1 MKTMEITVHNLTKKY
16 GLTAV
21 LTDMN
26 FTVDKGEILGFL
38 GPNGAG
44 KTTTMRILTGFLA
57 PTSGEVKIAGL
68 DILEESLKTRQK
80 IGYLPENNPLY
91 NEMKVFEYLEFVAR
105 AKGIQNWQEE
115 VKRVLHAAKLHD
127 RLDQP
132 IGELSKG
139 FRQRVGIAQALL
151 GDPEIIIMDEP
162 TSGLDPNQIV
172 EIRNLIKE
180 IGKTK
185 TVILS
190 THILSEVQASCTRA
204 IIINKGKIVA
214 TGTTEDLISQTHGKT
229 ERRLTVSEKRDDFEL
244 ALRSVPGVTAVIFS
258 HDSKPGEAKYSI
270 ELGENIDAR
279 KEISKLCVEKDVILL
294 GMELKTLSLEEVFRQ
309 LTRE

>member
-1 MKTMEITVHNLTKKY
+1 MQIEVRNLTKKY
-16 GLTAV
+16 GATTV
-21 LTDMN
+21 LDDMS
-26 FTVDKGEILGFL
+26 FSIDKGEILGFL

-57 PTSGEVKIAGL
+57 PTKGDVKIANF
-68 DILEESLKTRQK
+68 DILEHSLETRKK

-91 NEMKVFEYLEFVAR
+91 NEMKVFEYLDFIAK
-105 AKGIQNWQEE
+105 AKGIKPWQEE
-115 VKRVLHAAKLHD
+115 VKRVLHITKLSD
-127 RLDQP
+127 RVDQT

-139 FRQRVGIAQALL
+139 YRQRVGIAQSLL

-185 TVILS
+185 TIILS

-204 IIINKGKIVA
+204 IIINKGRIVA
-214 TGTTEDLISQTHGKT
+214 TGTTQDLIRQAQGKQEIT
-229 ERRLTVSEKRDDFEL
+229 LTVSERREEL
-244 ALRSVPGVTAVIFS
+244 ESALRTLAGIESVQSVPS
-258 HDSKPGEAKYSI
+258 EKPDEVKYTI
-270 ELGENIDAR
+270 CLGENIDIR
-279 KEISKLCVEKDVILL
+279 REISRMCVEKNVMLL
-294 GMELKTLSLEEVFRQ
+294 GMELKTLSLEDVFRQ
-309 LTRE
+309 LTKE

>member
-1 MKTMEITVHNLTKKY
+1 MNNLTKKY
-16 GLTAV
+16 GSVTV
-21 LTDMN
+21 LDAMN

-57 PTSGEVKIAGL
+57 PTSGDVKISNL
-68 DILEESLKTRQK
+68 DILDHSLETRQK

-105 AKGIQNWQEE
+105 AKGIKNWRDE
-115 VKRVLHAAKLHD
+115 VKRTLAICKLGE
-127 RLDQP
+127 RADQV

-139 FRQRVGIAQALL
+139 FKQRVGIAQALL

-180 IGKTK
+180 VGKTK
-185 TVILS
+185 TIILS

-214 TGTTEDLISQTHGKT
+214 TGTTEDLIRAAHGKSQ
-229 ERRLTVSEKRDDFEL
+229 LFITVSGKKEEL
-244 ALRSVPGVTAVIFS
+244 ETAIQALPGV
-258 HDSKPGEAKYSI
+258 EAI
-270 ELGENIDAR
+270 EYVLAHMPDEARYTITLAENIDVR
-279 KEISKLCVEKDVILL
+279 KEISRLCVEKDVILL
-294 GMELKTLSLEEVFRQ
+294 GMELKTLSLEDVFRQ
-309 LTRE
+309 LTQ

>member
-1 MKTMEITVHNLTKKY
+1 MNNLTKKY
-16 GLTAV
+16 GSVTV
-21 LTDMN
+21 LDAMN

-57 PTSGEVKIAGL
+57 PTSGDVKISNL
-68 DILEESLKTRQK
+68 DILDHSLETRQK

-105 AKGIQNWQEE
+105 AKGIKNWRDE
-115 VKRVLHAAKLHD
+115 VKRTLAICKLGE
-127 RLDQP
+127 RADQV

-139 FRQRVGIAQALL
+139 FKQRVGIAQALL

-180 IGKTK
+180 VGKTK
-185 TVILS
+185 TIILS

-214 TGTTEDLISQTHGKT
+214 TGTTEDLIRAAHGKSQ
-229 ERRLTVSEKRDDFEL
+229 LFITVSGKKEEL
-244 ALRSVPGVTAVIFS
+244 ETAIQALPGV
-258 HDSKPGEAKYSI
+258 EAI
-270 ELGENIDAR
+270 EYVLAHMPDEARYTITLAENIDVR

-294 GMELKTLSLEEVFRQ
+294 GMELKTLSLEDVFRQ
-309 LTRE
+309 LTQ

>member
-1 MKTMEITVHNLTKKY
+1 MNNLTKKY
-16 GLTAV
+16 GSATV
-21 LTDMN
+21 LDAMN

-57 PTSGEVKIAGL
+57 PTSGDVKISNL
-68 DILEESLKTRQK
+68 DILEHSLETRQK

-91 NEMKVFEYLEFVAR
+91 NEMKVFEYLEFIAR
-105 AKGIQNWQEE
+105 AKGIKNWQDE
-115 VKRVLHAAKLHD
+115 VKRTLAICKLND
-127 RLDQP
+127 RVDQM

-139 FRQRVGIAQALL
+139 FKQRVGIAQALL

-172 EIRNLIKE
+172 DIRNLIKE

-214 TGTTEDLISQTHGKT
+214 TGTTEDLINQAHGKSQ
-229 ERRLTVSEKRDDFEL
+229 LFITVSGKKEEL
-244 ALRSVPGVTAVIFS
+244 EIAIRALPGIEAV
-258 HDSKPGEAKYSI
+258 DYVAGQKPDEARYTITLK
-270 ELGENIDAR
+270 ENIDVR

-294 GMELKTLSLEEVFRQ
+294 GMELKTLSLEDVFRQ
-309 LTRE
+309 LTQ

>member
-1 MKTMEITVHNLTKKY
+1 MQIEVKNLTKKY
-16 GLTAV
+16 GAATV
-21 LTDMN
+21 LDNMN
-26 FTVDKGEILGFL
+26 FTIDTGEILGFL

-57 PTSGEVKIAGL
+57 PTQGEVKISNL
-68 DILEESLKTRQK
+68 DILENSLETRQK

-91 NEMKVFEYLEFVAR
+91 NEMKVFEYLEFVAC
-105 AKGIQNWQEE
+105 AKGIKNWQDE
-115 VKRVLHAAKLHD
+115 VKRVLHITKLSD
-127 RLDQP
+127 RVDQL

-139 FRQRVGIAQALL
+139 YRQRVGIAQALL
-151 GDPEIIIMDEP
+151 GNPEIIIMDEP

-185 TVILS
+185 TIILS

-214 TGTTEDLISQTHGKT
+214 TGTTNDLISQARGKT
-229 ERRLTVSEKRDDFEL
+229 QINLIVSEKQDGLEQAIR
-244 ALRSVPGVTAVIFS
+244 AIPGVTAMHYVLGE
-258 HDSKPGEAKYSI
+258 KPDEAKYSI
-270 ELGENIDAR
+270 ELGENIDLR
-279 KEISKLCVEKDVILL
+279 KEISRACVEKNVILL
-294 GMELKTLSLEEVFRQ
+294 GMELKTLSLEDVFRQ
-309 LTRE
+309 LTQI

>member
-1 MKTMEITVHNLTKKY
+1 MEIAVNNLTKKY
-16 GLTAV
+16 GSVTV
-21 LTDMN
+21 LDAMN

-57 PTSGEVKIAGL
+57 PTSGDVKISNL
-68 DILEESLKTRQK
+68 DILDHSLETRQK

-105 AKGIQNWQEE
+105 AKGIKNWRDE
-115 VKRVLHAAKLHD
+115 VKRTLAICKLGE
-127 RLDQP
+127 RADQV

-139 FRQRVGIAQALL
+139 FKQRVGIAQALL

-180 IGKTK
+180 VGKTK
-185 TVILS
+185 TIILS

-214 TGTTEDLISQTHGKT
+214 TGTTEDLIRAAHGKSQ
-229 ERRLTVSEKRDDFEL
+229 LFITVSGKKEEL
-244 ALRSVPGVTAVIFS
+244 ETAIQALPGV
-258 HDSKPGEAKYSI
+258 EAI
-270 ELGENIDAR
+270 EYVLAHMPDEARYTITLAENIDVR
-279 KEISKLCVEKDVILL
+279 KEISRLCVEKDVILL
-294 GMELKTLSLEEVFRQ
+294 GMELKTLSLEDVFRQ
-309 LTRE
+309 LTQ

>member
-1 MKTMEITVHNLTKKY
+1 MQIEVKNLTKKY
-16 GLTAV
+16 GAATV
-21 LTDMN
+21 LDNMN
-26 FTVDKGEILGFL
+26 FTIDTGEILGFL

-57 PTSGEVKIAGL
+57 PTQGDVKISNL
-68 DILEESLKTRQK
+68 DILENSLETRQK

-91 NEMKVFEYLEFVAR
+91 NEMKVFEYLEFVAC
-105 AKGIQNWQEE
+105 AKGIKNWQDE
-115 VKRVLHAAKLHD
+115 VKRVLHICKLSD
-127 RLDQP
+127 RVDQL

-139 FRQRVGIAQALL
+139 YRQRVGIAQALL
-151 GDPEIIIMDEP
+151 GNPEIIIMDEP

-185 TVILS
+185 TIILS

-214 TGTTEDLISQTHGKT
+214 TGTTNDLISQVRGKT
-229 ERRLTVSEKRDDFEL
+229 QINLTVSEKQDDLEQ
-244 ALRSVPGVTAVIFS
+244 AIRAIPGVTAMHYVLGEKS
-258 HDSKPGEAKYSI
+258 DEAKYSI
-270 ELGENIDAR
+270 ELGENVDLR
-279 KEISKLCVEKDVILL
+279 KEISRACVEKNVILL
-294 GMELKTLSLEEVFRQ
+294 GMELKTLSLEDVFRQ
-309 LTRE
+309 LTQL

>member
-1 MKTMEITVHNLTKKY
+1 MEIAVNNLTKKY
-16 GLTAV
+16 GSVTV
-21 LTDMN
+21 LDAMN

-57 PTSGEVKIAGL
+57 PTSGDVKISNL
-68 DILEESLKTRQK
+68 DILDHSLETRQK

-105 AKGIQNWQEE
+105 AKGIKNWRDE
-115 VKRVLHAAKLHD
+115 VKRTLAICKLGE
-127 RLDQP
+127 RADQV

-139 FRQRVGIAQALL
+139 FKQRVGIAQALL

-180 IGKTK
+180 VGKTK
-185 TVILS
+185 TIILS

-214 TGTTEDLISQTHGKT
+214 TGTTEDLIRAAHGKSQ
-229 ERRLTVSEKRDDFEL
+229 LFITVSGKKEEL
-244 ALRSVPGVTAVIFS
+244 ETAIQALPGV
-258 HDSKPGEAKYSI
+258 EAI
-270 ELGENIDAR
+270 EYVLAHMPDEARYTITLAENIDVR

-294 GMELKTLSLEEVFRQ
+294 GMELKTLSLEDVFRQ
-309 LTRE
+309 LTQ

>member
-1 MKTMEITVHNLTKKY
+1 VNNLTKKY
-16 GLTAV
+16 GSVTV
-21 LTDMN
+21 LDAMN

-57 PTSGEVKIAGL
+57 PTSGDVKISNL
-68 DILEESLKTRQK
+68 DILDHSLETRQK

-105 AKGIQNWQEE
+105 AKGIKNWRDE
-115 VKRVLHAAKLHD
+115 VKRTLAICKLGE
-127 RLDQP
+127 RADQV

-139 FRQRVGIAQALL
+139 FKQRVGIAQALL

-180 IGKTK
+180 VGKTK
-185 TVILS
+185 TIILS

-214 TGTTEDLISQTHGKT
+214 TGTTEDLIRAAHGKSQ
-229 ERRLTVSEKRDDFEL
+229 LFITVSGKKEEL
-244 ALRSVPGVTAVIFS
+244 ETAIQALPGV
-258 HDSKPGEAKYSI
+258 EAI
-270 ELGENIDAR
+270 EYVLAHMPDEARYTITLAENIDVR

-294 GMELKTLSLEEVFRQ
+294 GMELKTLSLEDVFRQ
-309 LTRE
+309 LTQ